1 MNKQKHFFYKIIGI
15 CCFIVVVSCKS
26 SFVTKPFVTVDNPT
40 APNYENNESWAILPS
55 KYPNKLKEFLTD
67 SIDNLKADV
76 FYVYPTLITNKKD
89 IRWNVSILDS
99 IQNAKVLNT
108 AVFFQASAWL
118 TSGKLYVPFYR
129 QAHIRSYSNLGKG
142 GAEALTLAYEDVKAA
157 FEVYLNKFN
166 NGRPIIIAGHSQGA
180 THCRLLL
187 KDFFDGKPLQNQL
200 IAAYI
205 PGIGISKNEFKTI
218 KIMTNPDETGG
229 FVSWNTYK
237 KNKLPKKYEKWYK
250 DKVTSNPITWDKT
263 VNTKREDHKGF
274 LYSNGNI
281 YHNALKIEVM
291 NGMIWTTLPRFP
303 LRLFAIFKKNYHVGD
318 VNLFWE
324 DIKLNSELRVEK
336 WIDLQTNY

>member
-1 MNKQKHFFYKIIGI
+1 MNKQRHFFYKIISI

-26 SFVTKPFVTVDNPT
+26 SFVTKPFATVDNPT

-55 KYPNKLKEFLTD
+55 KYPDKLTEFLID
-67 SIDNLKADV
+67 SIDKLKADV
-76 FYVYPTLITNKKD
+76 FYVYPTLITDKKD
-89 IRWNVSILDS
+89 IRWNVSVSDS
-99 IQNAKVLNT
+99 IQNARVLNK
-108 AVFFQASAWL
+108 AVFFQASAWV

-129 QAHIRSYSNLGKG
+129 QAHLRSYSNLGSG
-142 GAEALTLAYEDVKAA
+142 GAEALMLAYEDVKAA
-157 FEVYLNKFN
+157 FEVYLKKYN

-187 KDFFDGKPLQNQL
+187 KEFFDNKPLQDKL

-205 PGIGISKNEFKTI
+205 PGIGIQKNEFKTI
-218 KIMTNPDETGG
+218 KIMTKPNETGG

-237 KNKLPKKYEKWYK
+237 RNRLPRKYESWYK

-263 VNTKREDHKGF
+263 MNTKREDHKGF
-274 LYSNGNI
+274 LYSNSKI
-281 YHNALKIEVM
+281 YNNALKIEVM

-303 LRLFAIFKKNYHVGD
+303 LRLLAIFKKSYHVGD

-324 DIKLNSELRVEK
+324 DIKLNSELRVEN
-336 WIDLQTNY
+336 WLDLQNNY